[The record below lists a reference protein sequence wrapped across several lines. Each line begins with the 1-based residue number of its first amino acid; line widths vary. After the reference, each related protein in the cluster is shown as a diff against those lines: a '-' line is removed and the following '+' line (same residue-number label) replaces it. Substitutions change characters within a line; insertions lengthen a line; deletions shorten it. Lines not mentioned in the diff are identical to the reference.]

1 MTFCALFLQVK
12 IYVCVQKCEQPKP
25 VYTKSRATFH
35 LASWPIH
42 SFIKIAAATSTSH
55 RHCSQDLFIW
65 RQARKRSQQH
75 NGNQVAAAT
84 SEVATTAN
92 CSSSN
97 MFIARHIV
105 GNILRLSYLFLAK
118 ATITM
123 ARKPQQKKPQTTM
136 PRCCWMNEWMNYFFP
151 FRCGS
156 NSNSSSASKSSN
168 ISSWDWLWSG
178 IGYMELGIGHGDVNV
193 DEDVDVV
200 SGWMSVCV
208 DVH

>member
-1 MTFCALFLQVK
+1 MYLHSGQRQGGRQWGVALRVAHNYQTKKKNKKKISSVLVTFCALFLQVK

-105 GNILRLSYLFLAK
+105 GNILRLSYFFLAK

-123 ARKPQQKKPQTTM
+123 ARKPQQKKATNNYATLLL
-136 PRCCWMNEWMNYFFP
+136 NE
-151 FRCGS
+151 
-156 NSNSSSASKSSN
+156 
-168 ISSWDWLWSG
+168 
-178 IGYMELGIGHGDVNV
+178 
-193 DEDVDVV
+193 
-200 SGWMSVCV
+200 
-208 DVH
+208 